1 MRELQKAA
9 QDLRDIHSGAIVEPV
24 LLPAGGRPRQ
34 ASSTYA
40 RRRQTKKKLL
50 CEQCECSVSTTSPA
64 VSPANAANATFKL
77 APAPGCCAQTPLL
90 PQGSDRCWR
99 SRNRGKAAGRRITG
113 STRSSRTSS
122 PFSWPARGRPKW
134 AEWAEWAEW
143 LGEAV
148 DVTREVRAC
157 RTVRTPLNHH
167 AHAVVVVLRW
177 TAAVSTF
184 RGTATVACGPWCTGR
199 WVYLPSLMRHC
210 PLFIASWS
218 LSGWSVQRTSPRV
231 EF

>member
-113 STRSSRTSS
+113 NGFYKIFVHKLALQLASARTAEVGGVA
-122 PFSWPARGRPKW
+122 WRG
-134 AEWAEWAEW
+134 
-143 LGEAV
+143 G
-148 DVTREVRAC
+148 
-157 RTVRTPLNHH
+157 
-167 AHAVVVVLRW
+167 
-177 TAAVSTF
+177 
-184 RGTATVACGPWCTGR
+184 
-199 WVYLPSLMRHC
+199 
-210 PLFIASWS
+210 
-218 LSGWSVQRTSPRV
+218 
-231 EF
+231 